1 MVLEVTLLQRARV
14 LDPLL
19 TVIGISGAAGI
30 LSMIILAA
38 IIRILL
44 G

>member
-1 MVLEVTLLQRARV
+1 MVLEVTFLPRAWV

-19 TVIGISGAAGI
+19 TVIDISGAAGI